1 MIYNENI
8 AKSIANDLIRIEAVK
23 ISVDSPFTWTSGIKS
38 PVYCDNRITLSDV
51 DVRNNIKNSLI
62 KCISEKF
69 PEVNCIAGVA
79 TAGIPQGSMISDY
92 MNLPFV
98 YVRNKPKG
106 HGLGNQIEGRV
117 QQGQKVVVVEDLV
130 STGKS
135 SLEAVQALRDAGCD
149 VVGMVAIFTYGFD
162 KTYKIFEEM
171 NVPLWTL
178 SDYQTLKG
186 IKTEL
191 PEFQPE
197 FDHV

>member
-1 MIYNENI
+1 MIYNESI
-8 AKSIANDLIRIEAVK
+8 SKSIANDLIRIEAVK

-51 DVRNNIKNSLI
+51 DVRNNIKNSLVN
-62 KCISEKF
+62 CITEKF

-79 TAGIPQGSMISDY
+79 TAGIPQGAIISDS

-106 HGLGNQIEGRV
+106 HGLGNQIEGRIKP
-117 QQGQKVVVVEDLV
+117 GQKVVVVEDLV

-135 SLEAVQALRDAGCD
+135 SLEAVQALRDVGCE
-149 VVGMVAIFTYGFD
+149 VIGMVAIFTYGFD
-162 KTYKIFEEM
+162 KTYQIFEKM
-171 NVPLWTL
+171 NVPLWTI
-178 SDYQTLKG
+178 SDYQTLKS
-186 IKTEL
+186 IKIEL

-197 FDHV
+197 LNHV

>member
-51 DVRNNIKNSLI
+51 DVRNNIKNSLV

-197 FDHV
+197 LDHV

>member
-23 ISVDSPFTWTSGIKS
+23 ISVDTPFKWTSGIKS

-51 DVRNNIKNSLI
+51 DVRNNIKKCLV

-92 MNLPFV
+92 MSLPFV

-135 SLEAVQALRDAGCD
+135 SLEAVQALRDAGCV

-197 FDHV
+197 LDHV

>member
-51 DVRNNIKNSLI
+51 DVRNNIKNSLV

-135 SLEAVQALRDAGCD
+135 SLEAVQALRDAGCV

-197 FDHV
+197 LDHV

>member
-1 MIYNENI
+1 MIYNESI
-8 AKSIANDLIRIEAVK
+8 SKSIANDLIRIEAVK
-23 ISVDSPFTWTSGIKS
+23 ISIDSPFTWTSGIKS

-51 DVRNNIKNSLI
+51 DVRNNIKNSLVN
-62 KCISEKF
+62 CITEKF

-79 TAGIPQGSMISDY
+79 TAGIPQGAIISDS

-106 HGLGNQIEGRV
+106 HGLGNQIEGRIKP
-117 QQGQKVVVVEDLV
+117 GQKVVVVEDLV

-162 KTYKIFEEM
+162 KTYQIFEEM
-171 NVPLWTL
+171 NVPLWTI
-178 SDYQTLKG
+178 SDYQTLKS
-186 IKTEL
+186 IKIEL

-197 FDHV
+197 LNHV

>member
-1 MIYNENI
+1 MIIIIYG
-8 AKSIANDLIRIEAVK
+8 
-23 ISVDSPFTWTSGIKS
+23 T
-38 PVYCDNRITLSDV
+38 
-51 DVRNNIKNSLI
+51 
-62 KCISEKF
+62 
-69 PEVNCIAGVA
+69 
-79 TAGIPQGSMISDY
+79 DY

-197 FDHV
+197 LDHV

>member
-135 SLEAVQALRDAGCD
+135 SLEAVQALRDTGCD

-162 KTYKIFEEM
+162 RTYKIFEEM

-197 FDHV
+197 LDHV

>member
-162 KTYKIFEEM
+162 RTYKIFEEM

-197 FDHV
+197 LDHV

>member
-23 ISVDSPFTWTSGIKS
+23 ISVDTPFKWTSGIKS

-162 KTYKIFEEM
+162 RTYKIFEEM

-197 FDHV
+197 LDHV

>member
-1 MIYNENI
+1 
-8 AKSIANDLIRIEAVK
+8 
-23 ISVDSPFTWTSGIKS
+23 
-38 PVYCDNRITLSDV
+38 
-51 DVRNNIKNSLI
+51 
-62 KCISEKF
+62 
-69 PEVNCIAGVA
+69 
-79 TAGIPQGSMISDY
+79 

-162 KTYKIFEEM
+162 RTYKIFEEM

-197 FDHV
+197 LDHV

>member
-51 DVRNNIKNSLI
+51 DVRNNIKNSLV

-135 SLEAVQALRDAGCD
+135 SLEAVQALRDVGCD

-162 KTYKIFEEM
+162 RTYKIFEEM

-197 FDHV
+197 LDHV